1 MRLVGMLA
9 VAGAMLAQAPQYQGV
24 ATAKQI
30 MAGIQKPA
38 MDGLVAMNKAGGPKD
53 DKEWEQAGANAAALA
68 ETAQLLL
75 MGGRP
80 KDQDVW
86 VKSSDRLLQAATAS
100 AKAAAAK
107 DLAAWQASIGQ
118 MGGACRSCHNVHRKK
133 PGQQ

>member
-1 MRLVGMLA
+1 MRF
-9 VAGAMLAQAPQYQGV
+9 AGILLSAGVLLAQGPPYQGV
-24 ATAKQI
+24 ATPKQI

-53 DKEWEQAGANAAALA
+53 DKEWEQAGANAATLA

-86 VKSSDRLLQAATAS
+86 VKSCDRLLQGASAS